1 MFSVHTDFECS
12 NLRDR
17 AFKCQTPTVEMRMT
31 MQQDQIFK
39 QNFFLIASSS
49 LYNSAVLFGFACRVF
64 SSKESEW
71 CIGLH
76 HTTQKEVGWC
86 NSNAEF
92 RFLLV
97 RSVLV
102 VLLE

>member
-71 CIGLH
+71 C
-76 HTTQKEVGWC
+76 
-86 NSNAEF
+86 NYNAEF

-102 VLLE
+102 ILLE